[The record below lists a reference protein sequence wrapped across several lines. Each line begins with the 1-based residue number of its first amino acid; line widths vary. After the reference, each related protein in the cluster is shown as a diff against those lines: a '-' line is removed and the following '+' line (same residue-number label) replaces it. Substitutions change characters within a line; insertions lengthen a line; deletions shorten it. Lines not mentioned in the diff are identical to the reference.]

1 MGSNMGNSMQFLGD
15 ASNLI
20 SLHLGDVIRSSSYY
34 QTAAWGLENQPDF
47 INQVLLVN
55 TPFSPA
61 IALQKCLF
69 IEKLLGRYRSQKW
82 GPRTIDIDILFYEN
96 LQIQIPNL
104 QIPHPFIQERNFV
117 LQPLAE
123 IVPNWKNPKFHQ
135 TCSQLAALS
144 KDPLP
149 TKKLQLIAL

>member
-1 MGSNMGNSMQFLGD
+1 MQFLGD
-15 ASNLI
+15 AYNLI
-20 SLHLGDVIRSSSYY
+20 SLHLGDVVRSSSYY

-47 INQVLLVN
+47 INQVLLIH

-61 IALQKCLF
+61 TALQKCLY

-96 LQIQIPNL
+96 LQIKIPDL

-123 IVPNWKNPKFHQ
+123 IVPNWKHPKFHQ
-135 TCSQLAALS
+135 SCAQLAADS